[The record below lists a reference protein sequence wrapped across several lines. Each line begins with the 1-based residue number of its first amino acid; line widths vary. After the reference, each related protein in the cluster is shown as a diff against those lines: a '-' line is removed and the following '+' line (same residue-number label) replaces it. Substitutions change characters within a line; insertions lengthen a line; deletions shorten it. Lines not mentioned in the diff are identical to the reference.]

1 MAAIDLI
8 KQQSLDAD
16 PKTIRQI
23 KFNRNIHK
31 QEAMLFIIEEAKETI
46 LDFHKELWVYCEF
59 ILP

>member
-16 PKTIRQI
+16 PKAIRQI

-46 LDFHKELWVYCEF
+46 LDFHKEL
-59 ILP
+59 